1 MGCMGMQPGL
11 SHHLAF
17 QDWLIQSQLPL
28 NLPNGAKIILGIL
41 PSFISKL
48 LSNQLSRNGTEEVIL
63 KRFCPELE
71 SNPRPVRYP
80 DFARLLH
87 LCPCQL
93 CHLGVK
99 REAECKLPLP
109 TYTDTL
115 EVAVQA
121 AISQLAP
128 KPILKAPLSLVE
140 REKLS
145 PPRAHLSALF
155 RPLLFP
161 QHLLS
166 EDPCG
171 RGPILSLLRHG

>member
-1 MGCMGMQPGL
+1 MAGSVLPSVSRWAIDGRKRDWRVCFMGCMGMQPGL
-11 SHHLAF
+11 SHHLAL

-87 LCPCQL
+87 LCLYQL

-99 REAECKLPLP
+99 REAECKQPLP
-109 TYTDTL
+109 TYPYIIGFTL
-115 EVAVQA
+115 GTTKITNQCE
-121 AISQLAP
+121 IYT
-128 KPILKAPLSLVE
+128 E
-140 REKLS
+140 C
-145 PPRAHLSALF
+145 F
-155 RPLLFP
+155 R
-161 QHLLS
+161 
-166 EDPCG
+166 
-171 RGPILSLLRHG
+171 